1 MPFKYAYFARF
12 CLALSLLVAMD
23 IDAFADE
30 IPLWRTSGVPDSV
43 WMTDTPFSAARWIW
57 ADRRIRPGQIVYF
70 RCRFNAP
77 ENYSPCR
84 NAKFQFLVDDFCDE
98 IYLNGRKAAIDD
110 IASAVCPGEN
120 VLALKV
126 RNGYGSAGVLFRLFT
141 DGRNS
146 DIFHS
151 DAAVKCAERE
161 LNGWTSIDF
170 DDSGW
175 KASYEIGDVTTAPWA
190 RRRPE
195 IVRLFMTDAE
205 WKNWQV
211 ARARAVSRLP
221 PGLDAEPEP
230 DARIVYAGWLPKIAL
245 NGELLEPD
253 FSLPVSIG
261 NSPYQEAAV
270 AKLDSIGFPIV
281 RITTA
286 DINFW
291 KGDGEYDFADLDWQ
305 ARRVL
310 SLAPNTRFEVHLS
323 FSKMSGWCRL
333 HPDETVGYATG
344 PADPNADDD
353 LTQRVVR
360 PSAASEAFREEAT
373 RVIAAL
379 GAFVR
384 GQPWGKRAVAVRLGY
399 GIYSEWHTYGMYEGP
414 DSGRAM
420 TAAFRDFLRRKYGR
434 VDDAT
439 PPTMDERGSD
449 VEVLDRKTH
458 RKAIDFFECNANASA
473 DLMLFMARKTKE
485 ALPGRLVGAY
495 YGYVFGTHPPEGT
508 NLLIDKTLASPYI
521 DFMSN
526 PAAYV
531 PGVRRAGGSYCL
543 RNIPASFHRYGKL
556 CVCEDD
562 MRFHH
567 GRSYELA
574 DNYATETP
582 EESKATVKR
591 NYLNR
596 LFDGIGYQA
605 LDLSPGYRPAA
616 FDDPAVLEG
625 LYEAKRETAAAGDPG
640 LDSGNSLAVVIDYR
654 GRLLLGNNARKNAS
668 VRARYA
674 DPPERLYRTGM
685 TFDMLT
691 IDDYLAAARSYKHVL
706 FLNPGE
712 ADPAL
717 LAAARRR
724 AGSGALVCDGVFTSV
739 GQYRALFE
747 KAGVH
752 AWIKTGSYVRHHGD
766 LLMFHT
772 GKTGHHVISLPQE
785 FSGALSLTSGRRYAG
800 STVEVDVG
808 GPHTE
813 LFRLERCN
821 KGEIK

>member
-1 MPFKYAYFARF
+1 MPFKFAYFTRF
-12 CLALSLLVAMD
+12 CVVLSLLAAMD
-23 IDAFADE
+23 IDAFAHKA
-30 IPLWRTSGVPDSV
+30 PLWRADGVPDSV
-43 WMTDTPFSAARWIW
+43 LMPGAPFSAARWIW

-70 RCRFNAP
+70 RCRFNVP
-77 ENYSPCR
+77 ENYGLDRRAS
-84 NAKFQFLVDDFCDE
+84 FQFQVDDFCDE

-110 IASAVCPGEN
+110 IASAVSPGEN

-126 RNGYGSAGVLFRLFT
+126 RNGYGSAGVLFRLFA
-141 DGRNS
+141 DGRNR
-146 DIFHS
+146 DVFHS

-161 LNGWTSIDF
+161 LNGWTSLDF
-170 DDSGW
+170 DDSSW

-190 RRRPE
+190 RRSPE
-195 IVRLFMTDAE
+195 IVRTFMTDAE
-205 WKNWQV
+205 WKDWQM

-253 FSLPVSIG
+253 FS
-261 NSPYQEAAV
+261 
-270 AKLDSIGFPIV
+270 
-281 RITTA
+281 
-286 DINFW
+286 
-291 KGDGEYDFADLDWQ
+291 GEGKYDFADLDWQ

-310 SLAPNTRFEVHLS
+310 SLAPHARFEVHLS
-323 FSKMSGWCRL
+323 FGKMSGWCCL

-344 PADPNADDD
+344 PADPKADDD

-360 PSAASEAFREEAT
+360 PSAASEAFRDEAA
-373 RVIAAL
+373 RVITAL

-384 GQPWGKRAVAVRLGY
+384 GQPWGKRAIAVRLGY

-420 TAAFRDFLRRKYGR
+420 TAAFREFLRHKYGR
-434 VDDAT
+434 DDDAT
-439 PPTMDERGSD
+439 PPTMDERGLD
-449 VEVLDRKTH
+449 VEVLDRRMH
-458 RKAIDFFECNANASA
+458 RKAIDFFECNANVSA
-473 DLMLFMARKTKE
+473 DLMLFMARKVKE
-485 ALPGRLVGAY
+485 FLPGRLVGAY

-674 DPPERLYRTGM
+674 DAPERLYRTGM
-685 TFDMLT
+685 TFDILT